1 MARERLSRQQVDA
14 LLARLRTLG
23 IRPGLPVTILW
34 QFGWAV
40 PPLELLPLAVY
51 FIFSIVLFTIYIAVF
66 TLVIMDVG
74 IDSHLWFGT
83 LAGSV
88 LFSFAFRR
96 LVVRSRGNAVLAL
109 ICLIAIPVIYIGWLL
124 AQPMPATGNISL
136 QTFSSLLDNSF
147 LRNLFVALLIGLAF
161 RHYRLRRKLGGL
173 RWRQMVAEVSVAEVF

>member
-40 PPLELLPLAVY
+40 PPLELLPVVVY

-74 IDSHLWFGT
+74 IDSSLWFGT
-83 LAGSV
+83 LAGAV

-96 LVVRSRGNAVLAL
+96 LVVRSRAHAVFAF
-109 ICLIAIPVIYIGWLL
+109 ICLIAIPVVFMGWLL
-124 AQPMPATGNISL
+124 AQPMAAAGTISL
-136 QTFSSLLDNSF
+136 QTYSSLLDSSF
-147 LRNLFVALLIGLAF
+147 VRNVLIALLIGLAF
-161 RHYRLRRKLGGL
+161 RHYRFRRKLGGL
-173 RWRQMVAEVSVAEVF
+173 RWRQMVAEVTVAEVF